1 MNNVFLCH
9 SVRLWAAERFSHFLQ
24 RLWHLTNTAP
34 YAKCAA
40 CLNVNPFLMVREKN
54 HHLCLSS
61 GCVKQYMVNKTEKKH
76 VINWGKRE
84 CLCPL
89 NVHFVVLGKT
99 FLFHS
104 SLTELS
110 YLSRSQENLNCAPV
124 WIMQHDCA
132 VVLMSTLD
140 WQFCNSVEG
149 QSDMKKKKTIY
160 RLSLCI
166 VVYSFLSKVTTLQ
179 KHLPWSN
186 SFNLGGELWEDGKN
200 KIFSEC
206 FDAVIRKN
214 NKLTSF
220 FISYTTLAESVV
232 TCLIIQGKKQRKNA
246 TIIWNLLK
254 GEATLAVTQNLFVQR
269 AGDV

>member
-1 MNNVFLCH
+1 MCTLSFWGRHFFFILHWLNSRICQGHKKISTVHQYELCNTTAQ
-9 SVRLWAAERFSHFLQ
+9 LFWCL
-24 RLWHLTNTAP
+24 LLTDNSA
-34 YAKCAA
+34 
-40 CLNVNPFLMVREKN
+40 
-54 HHLCLSS
+54 
-61 GCVKQYMVNKTEKKH
+61 
-76 VINWGKRE
+76 I
-84 CLCPL
+84 
-89 NVHFVVLGKT
+89 VLRV
-99 FLFHS
+99 
-104 SLTELS
+104 SLT
-110 YLSRSQENLNCAPV
+110 
-124 WIMQHDCA
+124 W
-132 VVLMSTLD
+132 
-140 WQFCNSVEG
+140 
-149 QSDMKKKKTIY
+149 KKKKTIY

-166 VVYSFLSKVTTLQ
+166 VVYSFLSKVTMLQ